1 MGSWLASLAPK
12 CVCLVRVVSSL
23 EVVSSLLLDSDTLS
37 VFYWDPFEDCNAS
50 FDCGLPLVDW
60 ERLVVVPCYG
70 DIQELRDLIKFPS
83 ISILDAALWRA
94 TTFTMIMSLGLC
106 SGNKL
111 W

>member
-1 MGSWLASLAPK
+1 MFREMFPQLIHEIVATLNGFSFVPRLSLCSASLALA
-12 CVCLVRVVSSL
+12 CCR
-23 EVVSSLLLDSDTLS
+23 
-37 VFYWDPFEDCNAS
+37 FQ
-50 FDCGLPLVDW
+50 
-60 ERLVVVPCYG
+60 VVVPCYG